1 MTLEKIKKALADG
14 KKVYWTHKGYEVIKD
29 SVGQYLIV
37 YHRGGKDMM
46 CIGLTWSDG
55 VTLNG
60 KEEEFFYR
68 NG

>member
-14 KKVYWTHKGYEVIKD
+14 KAVYWTHKGYEVIRD

-37 YHRGGKDMM
+37 YRRGGKGEN
-46 CIGLTWSDG
+46 CIGLTWTDG

-60 KEEEFFYR
+60 KEEEFFYI